1 MIEDAYTCLK
11 LMGIPVYKAVAEAEA
26 ECSNML
32 KQKIVDAVASED
44 LTCLA
49 FGCIS
54 LLKGVR

>member
-1 MIEDAYTCLK
+1 MIEDTYNCLK

-32 KQKIVDAVASED
+32 KLNVVDVVASDD

-49 FGCIS
+49 FGCNS
-54 LLKGVR
+54 LIKGV